1 MPTTVELPL
10 LPASLQHLRACGMSL
25 RGVALGRPAAL
36 QTLVCRRG
44 YPGTLFPTLR
54 ALRALTAL
62 VLSKSQPNAP
72 VSLSVLTAL
81 TSLRY
86 LDASHHQGPGE
97 GAAILAQLRHL
108 PRLEWLRLENCRLA
122 ELPWSMPAPLRGLD
136 VANNPAAIPADAPWL
151 ATLEQLGCSL
161 CQVRACCT

>member
-1 MPTTVELPL
+1 MPTTVALPL

-36 QTLVCRRG
+36 LTLVCHRG
-44 YPGTLFPTLR
+44 YPGTLLPALG

-62 VLSKSQPNAP
+62 VLSNSQSNVP
-72 VSLSVLTAL
+72 VSLSALTAL

-86 LDASHHQGPGE
+86 LDASCHQGPGE

-108 PRLEWLRLENCRLA
+108 PRLEWLRLEHCSLA
-122 ELPWSMPAPLRGLD
+122 ELPWNMPASLRVLD
-136 VANNPAAIPADAPWL
+136 VANNRAAIPADAPWL
-151 ATLEQLGCSL
+151 ATLEQLGCGL
-161 CQVRACCT
+161 CQVRGVCT